1 MNKQDINRQKRE
13 LRDMGVTNN
22 VNMYCEYESGSK
34 TDRPELRK
42 LMNTVQPGDTIVT
55 TEVSRITRSTKQL
68 CDIIEFIKE
77 RHIKLVIKNSV
88 TLDCTNGDNIDP
100 MTRAF
105 LEMAGVFA
113 ELERNMISER
123 VKSGMANAKAKGKK
137 IGRQKVTIDT
147 VPKTVID
154 KYEAYKNGYL
164 TKKEYA
170 ELCHISRPTL
180 DKYLYLMSEKPAKAL
195 K

>member
-1 MNKQDINRQKRE
+1 
-13 LRDMGVTNN
+13 MGVTNN

-34 TDRPELRK
+34 TDIPELRK
-42 LMNTVQPGDTIVT
+42 LMNAVQAGDTIVT